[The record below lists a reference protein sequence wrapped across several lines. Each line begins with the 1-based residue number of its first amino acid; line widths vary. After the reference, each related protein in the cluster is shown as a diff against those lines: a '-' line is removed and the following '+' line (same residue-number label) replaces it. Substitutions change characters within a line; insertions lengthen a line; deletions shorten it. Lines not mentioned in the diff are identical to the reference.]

1 MYKFVFFKK
10 GHYSW
15 GILFKVFHFILLFC
29 LLRIYQ
35 EQSFIQDSRV
45 WLTKSVEPK
54 PPKLPFYAG
63 AATAS
68 HQEQ

>member
-1 MYKFVFFKK
+1 LGVLSVIEIPLYI
-10 GHYSW
+10 Y
-15 GILFKVFHFILLFC
+15 FILLFC
-29 LLRIYQ
+29 QLRTYQ